1 MKTIIEFDNM
11 AEFLCFVEDQMKD
24 MSLNQMSKE
33 LGINRSTLKR
43 WFEGTVAP
51 SSESV
56 KKVGEYLGIT
66 AHIG

>member
-1 MKTIIEFDNM
+1 MKTIIEFENM
-11 AEFLCFVEDQMKD
+11 PEFITFFRDQTHD

-43 WFEGTVAP
+43 WFEGSVVP

-66 AHIG
+66 ARIN

>member
-1 MKTIIEFDNM
+1 MKTIIEFEDM
-11 AEFLCFVEDQMKD
+11 PEFISFVRNQTQD

-43 WFEGTVAP
+43 WFEGSVIP

-66 AHIG
+66 ARIN

>member
-1 MKTIIEFDNM
+1 MKTIIEFEDM
-11 AEFLCFVEDQMKD
+11 PEFISFFRNQTQD

-43 WFEGTVAP
+43 WFEGSVIP

-66 AHIG
+66 ARIN

>member
-11 AEFLCFVEDQMKD
+11 PEFIAFVKEQTQD

-43 WFEGTVAP
+43 WFEGTVVP
-51 SSESV
+51 SSDSV
-56 KKVGEYLGIT
+56 KKVGECLGIT
-66 AHIG
+66 ARIN

>member
-1 MKTIIEFDNM
+1 MKTIIEFENM
-11 AEFLCFVEDQMKD
+11 PEFITFVKDQTQD

-43 WFEGTVAP
+43 WFEGTVVP

-66 AHIG
+66 ARIG

>member
-1 MKTIIEFDNM
+1 MKTIIEFEDM
-11 AEFLCFVEDQMKD
+11 HELISFVRNQTQD

-43 WFEGTVAP
+43 WFEGSVIP

-66 AHIG
+66 ARIN

>member
-1 MKTIIEFDNM
+1 MKIIIEFDDM
-11 AEFLCFVEDQMKD
+11 PEFIRFVKDQTQD

-43 WFEGTVAP
+43 WFEGAVVP

-56 KKVGEYLGIT
+56 KKVGEYLGII
-66 AHIG
+66 ARIG